1 MTEGSGKAKPG
12 RLVRGIPTGSAVQ
25 ERRPRGRSQKAF
37 SRTKEQRDQSN
48 KLSELEW
55 DCAHE
60 LDRGVS
66 EQAITV
72 CEELDNPDD
81 AEMRATEAAN
91 LKPATPEPHEQMLSI
106 YTRAGRADLAK
117 AEQELRPRL
126 SCCNCAF

>member
-1 MTEGSGKAKPG
+1 M
-12 RLVRGIPTGSAVQ
+12 
-25 ERRPRGRSQKAF
+25 
-37 SRTKEQRDQSN
+37 
-48 KLSELEW
+48 SELEW

-81 AEMRATEAAN
+81 AEMLATEAAN
-91 LKPATPEPHEQMLSI
+91 LKPATPEPPHQQMLSI

-117 AEQELRPRL
+117 AEQQKLDRL
-126 SCCNCAF
+126 AKFSKN